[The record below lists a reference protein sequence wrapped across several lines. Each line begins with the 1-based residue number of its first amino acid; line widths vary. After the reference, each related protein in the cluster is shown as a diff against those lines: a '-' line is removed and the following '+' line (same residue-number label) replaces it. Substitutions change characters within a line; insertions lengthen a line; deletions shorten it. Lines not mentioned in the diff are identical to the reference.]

1 MKRIYLLL
9 ITIFL
14 VISFVAA
21 QGGICIDFDEPSE
34 PTNLEVTSS
43 GTNIILTWDAA
54 TDVPDCSGI
63 ESYNVY
69 IYKDEN
75 LIATTSSDTLT
86 FTHEDV
92 PYGNYSYSV
101 NAVDK
106 VSHNSGDAIKNDVV
120 LSEPTTDGEDSSDTD
135 DSSSSGTTV
144 SGGSGSSSYIC
155 YEEWECDEWS
165 ACANDVQT
173 RTCTDTKKCGTTK
186 NKPLISKDCG
196 VEEDNSEGT
205 LVLSSDEDKSFLAG
219 ITGAVTETLGTRGTI
234 SVSVLILGIV
244 GAFAF
249 VKIRKRRIS

>member
-1 MKRIYLLL
+1 MKKIYLFIFLGLLL
-9 ITIFL
+9 I
-14 VISFVAA
+14 SFVHAEKE
-21 QGGICIDFDEPSE
+21 ICIDFDAPVWGEI
-34 PTNLEVTSS
+34 NLEVTAS
-43 GTNIILTWDAA
+43 GTDIILTWDAA

-92 PYGNYSYSV
+92 PYGTYSYSV
-101 NAVDK
+101 YAIDK

-120 LSEPTTDGEDSSDTD
+120 LSEPPTDEGDSSDGGSTK
-135 DSSSSGTTV
+135 V
-144 SGGSGSSSYIC
+144 SGGSGGSSYVC

-165 ACANDVQT
+165 ACANDIQT
-173 RTCTDTKKCGTTK
+173 RTCTDIKKCGTTK

-219 ITGAVTETLGTRGTI
+219 ITGAVTETLGTGGTVV
-234 SVSVLILGIV
+234 VSVLILGIV

-249 VKIRKRRIS
+249 IKIKKRRIS